1 MLGVGAAPFLLAH
14 GELLQR
20 APGALD
26 AGTQLLAREVARGGG
41 VGEAPQLGGLHLETS
56 LHAGGGGVG
65 GHAAVG
71 RTAPARH
78 GQAGDESTHDGQQHE
93 ADLLAHGFL
102 LKVGEV
108 ELRP

>member
-1 MLGVGAAPFLLAH
+1 MSSSNAR
-14 GELLQR
+14 R
-20 APGALD
+20 APSTPAP
-26 AGTQLLAREVARGGG
+26 QLLAGEVARGGG
-41 VGEAPQLGGLHLETS
+41 VGEAPQLGRLHLEPR

-78 GQAGDESTHDGQQHE
+78 GDAGDESAHDGQQHE

-102 LKVGEV
+102 LESGKSK
-108 ELRP
+108 LDRSDPL